1 VARGHVQQLPP
12 SELRQF
18 PERRS
23 HARLETRLDA
33 ILHLD
38 GRVQRIVIHDVS
50 QGGMKLEHAFGL
62 MAGDV
67 ITIEL
72 LTRRKFT
79 GTIVWVVA
87 PYTGIAFEQ
96 SLPDADPL
104 LFGTAHVKGGKS

>member
-1 VARGHVQQLPP
+1 MARGHVQQLPP
-12 SELRQF
+12 SEPGQL

-38 GRVQRIVIHDVS
+38 GRAQRIVIHDVS

-62 MAGDV
+62 MADDV

-72 LTRRKFT
+72 LTRRTFN
-79 GTIVWVVA
+79 GTVVWVVA

-104 LFGTAHVKGGKS
+104 LFGTAHLKSGKA